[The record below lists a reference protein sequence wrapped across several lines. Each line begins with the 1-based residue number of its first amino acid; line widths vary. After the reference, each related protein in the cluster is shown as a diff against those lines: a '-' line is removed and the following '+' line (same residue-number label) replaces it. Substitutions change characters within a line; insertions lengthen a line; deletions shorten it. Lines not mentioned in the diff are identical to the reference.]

1 MKNSDRKLSVLGFGC
16 MRLPVLQ
23 DGHVNE
29 PEAIRMIRYAVDN
42 GVNYVDT
49 AYPYHNGESEIVTG
63 KALLGGYREK
73 VSLATKLPTWMIQ
86 SREDMDKYLNEQLV
100 KLQTDHI
107 DLLSCPRPRGG
118 ALEQYGSSWVSWTSW
133 IMRSPTAAS
142 SSPDLLPR

>member
-29 PEAIRMIRYAVDN
+29 AEAIRMIRYAVDH

-73 VSLATKLPTWMIQ
+73 VSLATKLPTW
-86 SREDMDKYLNEQLV
+86 LV
-100 KLQTDHI
+100 QTQ
-107 DLLSCPRPRGG
+107 GG
-118 ALEQYGSSWVSWTSW
+118 HG
-133 IMRSPTAAS
+133 
-142 SSPDLLPR
+142 